1 MFEGSECNLDES
13 CAVQPDGSRGLGAG
27 EKADGGRFGGV
38 LCESGRSC
46 AGEEIAERISS
57 PEI

>member
-1 MFEGSECNLDES
+1 MNHALYSQMEAG
-13 CAVQPDGSRGLGAG
+13 GLGAG
-27 EKADGGRFGGV
+27 EKADGGRSGGV